1 MFSSI
6 DNVSGL
12 KAVFEILENKE
23 PDFSP
28 AECILEALKLCL
40 EFRTLYLMRK
50 FIYRKMTLLWD
61 HICPV
66 LIVTLLCTG
75 LT

>member
-23 PDFSP
+23 TDFSP

-50 FIYRKMTLLWD
+50 FIYRKMALLWD